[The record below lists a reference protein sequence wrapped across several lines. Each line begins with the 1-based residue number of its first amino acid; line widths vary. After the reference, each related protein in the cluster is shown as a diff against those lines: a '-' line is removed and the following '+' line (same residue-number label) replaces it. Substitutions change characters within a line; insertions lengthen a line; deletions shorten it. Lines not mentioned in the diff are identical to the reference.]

1 MSERTGSEPQTIARR
16 LPFSGGRLFHGW
28 VQVIAL
34 SWTELISWGI
44 VYYAFSVMIVPMSRD
59 LGWSRVEITGAFSAG
74 LLVSGV
80 AGIPIGQW
88 MDRHGARAVMTCG
101 SIAAS
106 LLIVAWATVSS
117 LGGFFLIWIGLG
129 ITMAAIL
136 YEPSFAVVT
145 AWFARDRGRALA
157 ILTFFGGL
165 ASVVFLPLA
174 TWLVE
179 RRGWREALVILAA
192 TLAVTTIAPH
202 WILLRHRPGDYGL
215 PLDGIKPGEP
225 GGPGGLETGRATS
238 AKVARAA
245 AAGSTRLRDALH
257 DPAFWWIAI
266 PFAVIGGC
274 AVAVQIH
281 LIPYLQDRG
290 FSPGFAATAT
300 GAIGLLKLPG
310 RLIFAPL
317 SERVPTRYVT
327 GAIFLLHAIAVSV
340 LAVSD
345 TTTAVIAFVVLFS
358 AGNGMLTII
367 RATVVADRFGTLAFG
382 GISGVIAFLWQIA
395 VAVGPLGVSL
405 LVSRWG
411 SYAPVFWTLAAL
423 IALAAIAIVQ
433 VHEPPTVRYSSSRP
447 NA

>member
-1 MSERTGSEPQTIARR
+1 MSEQSDSEPHTIARR

-44 VYYAFSVMIVPMSRD
+44 VYYTFSVMIVPMSRD

-106 LLIVAWATVSS
+106 VLIGAWAMVSS
-117 LGGFFLIWIGLG
+117 LGGFYAIWIGLG

-165 ASVVFLPLA
+165 ASVVFLPLS

-179 RRGWREALVILAA
+179 RRGWREALLILAA
-192 TLAVTTIAPH
+192 TLAATTIAPH
-202 WILLRHRPGDYGL
+202 WILLRHRPGDHG
-215 PLDGIKPGEP
+215 PTPDGFPSAEH
-225 GGPGGLETGRATS
+225 GGGVS
-238 AKVARAA
+238 ASGD
-245 AAGSTRLRDALH
+245 AGSIRLRDVLH
-257 DPAFWWIAI
+257 DAAFWWIAI

-274 AVAVQIH
+274 AIAVQIH
-281 LIPYLQDRG
+281 LIPYLQDHG

-327 GAIFLLHAIAVSV
+327 GGVFLLHAVAVAV
-340 LAVSD
+340 LALSD
-345 TTTAVIAFVVLFS
+345 RVAAVILFVVLFS

-367 RATVVADRFGTLAFG
+367 RATVIADKFGTHAFG
-382 GISGVIAFLWQIA
+382 GISGVVAFMWQVA
-395 VAVGPLGVSL
+395 VAAGPLGVSL

-423 IALAAIAIVQ
+423 IALAALAIVR
-433 VHEPPTVRYSSSRP
+433 VHAPPTVRYSSGRP
-447 NA
+447 KA